1 MQCNAMIRVV
11 LGVIRITS
19 EWKHIATMPFGVLFI
34 LIIASKSWIHY
45 LAAFPQMNGQDH
57 WFPPNQSEYSLFA
70 AFIFQQSA
78 LALHWLDHKFLSVQ
92 FLAWILWAF
101 PQLSLKKLCCNSV
114 LQCCNNCLIFQER
127 VL

>member
-1 MQCNAMIRVV
+1 MIRVV

-19 EWKHIATMPFGVLFI
+19 EWKHMATMPFGVLFI

-70 AFIFQQSA
+70 AFIFQQSG
-78 LALHWLDHKFLSVQ
+78 LALVGSQVLVCLVPCLDSLGLSPTI
-92 FLAWILWAF
+92 FEETLL
-101 PQLSLKKLCCNSV
+101 QLCITM
-114 LQCCNNCLIFQER
+114 LQ
-127 VL
+127 